1 MITPPFRP
9 FANDDSDDENPS
21 SDQGWSSTQE
31 RWRPSTAAKS
41 SPAIPRSTR
50 ARAFS
55 AELESAVAEFHERWE
70 RGELPRAESYQD
82 RLDHD
87 QLIELIYIEYCMRL
101 QAGESPV
108 LAEYAERFPDLA
120 DRLSRVL
127 DLHEVIGS
135 SNHADLWEYSPGATL
150 PEVGDEVGP
159 YRLIRLLGSG
169 GLARVFLAEQ
179 ADLADRLVV
188 IKIADRPSAE
198 PRLLA
203 RARHPNIVEVLRHG
217 TAEQGKLHLICMPFL
232 GGAPLSDILDEL
244 KKDPKRFA
252 RRADRRPIP
261 PLDRRSAPEFPA
273 ADRPRPTRDLLTKF
287 TSDQAWAWI
296 VARVAEALD
305 FAYRRGVTHGDVK
318 PSNILIAADGTPML
332 FDFNLAIEWSV
343 DGFSETIGANGGTL
357 AYMSPERLR
366 AVAQPIRGNIPLAAE
381 RHRADLYA
389 TGLVLLECLTGE
401 PPAVPERGSMNPR
414 EMAAMLAASR
424 ETNDPLKSRSSRSI
438 PAGLRSITARLIAPN
453 PADRY
458 SRAIEIRDDLD
469 AWLEGRPLVHADEP
483 TGFSTAA
490 RLARRHRTAISAAS
504 LVVAGVLLA
513 STVIININQSFE
525 RRRSKALAETLWEHA
540 DPGVFRFRQIG
551 HLRVDTPFGPAETA
565 RRHLERFH
573 VLESIDWRDRNDV
586 RSLPEIDRLDLEA
599 WICEQAWRY
608 ARELA
613 DRPKSPED
621 WRRALACLTHVYHLT
636 PLGPLRSLAD
646 HLAGRLGL
654 ESVERPPDRSARI
667 AWMERYLRGVE
678 VESSSWNDALVE
690 YKKAL
695 AARPDSFWAHYRSA
709 AAYHW
714 LGRPAEAA
722 ELLRFCAA
730 KQPHNPAIRTQLAGC
745 LFQSNNFDL
754 ALSECDAAIAISPDF
769 IEAYKTR
776 IYVNEKLGRR
786 DRVQEDLKR
795 YEMSTSHQGR
805 IPSWRITL
813 DTAPPADKNGTTKD
827 DDQIS
832 ILRSLI
838 AFDPDDI
845 DSRINLASKLFE
857 HGDDQGSLDQFNEVI
872 RRKSNHPRAKYGRAM
887 IALRQKRTNDARR
900 DLEDAIDDPSFI
912 ELIRQER
919 EFTRAY
925 HHLIKLYLA
934 DGLVEQAI
942 KLSENAVKAS
952 EELEYLRG
960 ESHYALARSYA
971 VAAASK
977 PDFTRKAAAEL
988 ESAARYHPDY
998 RNITFNNDRLI
1009 SVEIKRKVI
1018 ALLEHSHGASVK

>member
-1 MITPPFRP
+1 MTPPPYRP
-9 FANDDSDDENPS
+9 SENDNSDDDPDNPS
-21 SDQGWSSTQE
+21 SDPGWSSTQE

-41 SPAIPRSTR
+41 SRSIPRSAR
-50 ARAFS
+50 VRAFS
-55 AELESAVAEFHERWE
+55 ADLESAVAEFHERWE
-70 RGELPRAESYQD
+70 RGELPRVETYQN
-82 RLDHD
+82 RLDND

-101 QAGESPV
+101 QAGESPE

-120 DRLSRVL
+120 ERLSRVL

-135 SNHADLWEYSPGATL
+135 SNHADLWEFSPEAKL

-232 GGAPLSDILDEL
+232 GGAPLSEILDEL
-244 KKDPKRFA
+244 KNSPKRFA
-252 RRADRRPIP
+252 RRVDRRPIP

-273 ADRPRPTRDLLTKF
+273 DDRPRPTRDLLSKL

-296 VARVAEALD
+296 VARIAEALD

-318 PSNILIAADGTPML
+318 PSNILFAADGTPML

-366 AVAQPIRGNIPLAAE
+366 AVADPVRAKIPLAAE

-389 TGLVLLECLTGE
+389 TGLVLLECLTGVAPE
-401 PPAVPERGSMNPR
+401 VPERGSMNPR
-414 EMAAMLAASR
+414 EMAARLAALR
-424 ETNDPLKSRSSRSI
+424 ETIDPLESPSCRSI

-458 SRAIEIRDDLD
+458 ARAIELRDDLD
-469 AWLEGRPLVHADEP
+469 AWLAGRPLVHAVEP
-483 TGFSTAA
+483 AGFSTAA
-490 RLARRHRTAISAAS
+490 RLVRRHRTAISAAG
-504 LVVAGVLLA
+504 LVVAGIILA
-513 STVIININQSFE
+513 SSVIININRNIE
-525 RRRSKALAETLWEHA
+525 RKQARALSESLWEHA

-551 HLRVDTPFGPAETA
+551 HWRVDSPFGPAETA

-573 VLESIDWRDRNDV
+573 VLESSDWRDRNDV

-621 WRRALACLTHVYHLT
+621 WRRAHTCLSHVYSLT

-646 HLAGRLGL
+646 HLAKRLGI
-654 ESVERPPDRSARI
+654 EAVERSADRSRDI
-667 AWMERYLRGVE
+667 AWMEHYLRGVE
-678 VESSSWNDALVE
+678 AESASWNDALGE

-695 AARPDSFWAHYRSA
+695 AARPDSFWAHYRAA

-714 LGRPAEAA
+714 LGRPAAAA
-722 ELLRFCAA
+722 ELLRYCAH
-730 KQPHNPAIRTQLAGC
+730 KQPRNPAIRTQLAGC
-745 LFQSNNFDL
+745 LFQSNNYESAL
-754 ALSECDAAIAISPDF
+754 AECEAAIAISPDF
-769 IEAYKTR
+769 VEAYKTR
-776 IYVNEKLGRR
+776 IHVNEKLGRH
-786 DRVQEDLKR
+786 DRALEDLKR
-795 YEMSTSHQGR
+795 YELATTHQGR
-805 IPSWRITL
+805 IPAWRAEL
-813 DTAPPADKNGTTKD
+813 DAAPPDDPNRSIKN
-827 DDQIS
+827 DDQID

-838 AFDPDDI
+838 AFDPDDV
-845 DSRINLASKLFE
+845 DSRINLASKLFRR
-857 HGDDQGSLDQFNEVI
+857 GDDQGALDQFNDVL
-872 RRKSNHPRAKYGRAM
+872 RRKSNNPRAKYGRAM
-887 IALRQKRTNDARR
+887 IALRQNRVFDAKR
-900 DLEDAIDDPSFI
+900 DLEDAIDDPSFV
-912 ELIRQER
+912 ELIRQEH
-919 EFTRAY
+919 EFTRAF
-925 HHLIKLYLA
+925 HHLIRIYISLGFV
-934 DGLVEQAI
+934 DQAI
-942 KLSENAVKAS
+942 ELSEKAVKAS
-952 EELEYLRG
+952 DDLEYLRG
-960 ESHYALARSYA
+960 ESHYALARCYA
-971 VAAASK
+971 VAAVSK
-977 PDFTRKAAAEL
+977 PEYLVASAKEL
-988 ESAARYHPDY
+988 ETALSYHSNY
-998 RNITFNNDRLI
+998 
-1009 SVEIKRKVI
+1009 VEISFKNDPLVADEVKRKVI
-1018 ALLEHSHGASVK
+1018 SMLGR